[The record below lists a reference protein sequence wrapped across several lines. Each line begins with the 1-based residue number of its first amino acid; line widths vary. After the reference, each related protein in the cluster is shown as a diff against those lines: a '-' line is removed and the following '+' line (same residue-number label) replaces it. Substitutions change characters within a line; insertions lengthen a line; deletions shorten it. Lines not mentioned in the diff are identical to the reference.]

1 MHQFKQLRLMLDPP
15 PTCRLNMETQRLC
28 MVGGE
33 ILSCYSISYL
43 SRLNG
48 VASTHTH
55 AHAHAHAHTHR
66 HRHRHT
72 DTHVWTTMKCMATAC
87 RAPRRAEG
95 GQGDHAGD
103 FIRNFHIQH
112 KSVGLHQILIG
123 CSFGMEWGD
132 GIHTSS
138 ENVTNSFAKDGGMV
152 RSQQLLRV
160 RGSHAR
166 FDGTGVPEKTTVNDH
181 SPIFGSGVRNISKRS
196 ELV

>member
-1 MHQFKQLRLMLDPP
+1 MLDPP

-138 ENVTNSFAKDGGMV
+138 DLFEMLRTPLPKMGEWFVLSNYCELEAPTQGSMGCARKNYRGGTSNS
-152 RSQQLLRV
+152 Q
-160 RGSHAR
+160 
-166 FDGTGVPEKTTVNDH
+166 
-181 SPIFGSGVRNISKRS
+181 
-196 ELV
+196 